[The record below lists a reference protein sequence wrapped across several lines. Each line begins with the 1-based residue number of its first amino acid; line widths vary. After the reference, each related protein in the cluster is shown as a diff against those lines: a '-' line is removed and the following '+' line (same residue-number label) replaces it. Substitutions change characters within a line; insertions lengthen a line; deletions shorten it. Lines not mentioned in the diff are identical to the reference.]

1 MLIAGLRLV
10 ALVGVLVTTAV
21 ASGIEVGRG
30 TADAEEP
37 STDTVT
43 TELQPGWN
51 LAGWTEDET
60 EVSRIF
66 EAIPQLDAVYTW
78 DAFRHRFS
86 GAFRTEFGEANR
98 LTTLTPG
105 MGLFLHLGG
114 TEAVEWT
121 RPLNTS
127 SGATTLRPGWNLVA
141 WAGPDGIAAD
151 EALEVLGNVVVEA
164 QGIDSDALTTLR
176 TGSAFWLRASS
187 LKEWWQL
194 DTPPIAI
201 FGFSVPKHR
210 RGPLTREVDS
220 VVTYFGR
227 QLGVGVSDLRIRFGH
242 DYAACSEYV
251 NRTVFLNGVC
261 LDSLAY
267 EYVHALQDELGRRNG
282 RRNNEPDWLA
292 VGAAAYWSERY
303 DTWRTFQ
310 SYESRLRRTV
320 IPVARETTLPLERFR
335 NEGSVR
341 TPRTHALSHLAVD
354 WLVNHAGEE
363 ALFDFYAQERP
374 SAWPSRFKAA
384 FGLSVTEFYEA
395 FEVHRTQ
402 AAPVTHRITGT
413 FVDASAKPLPSIGV
427 AIHAPD
433 GEVVARAGGVSGP
446 TTFDVEVPEG
456 SYLLSF
462 HVGTCHIGWYGRHGR
477 INSSQA
483 EAELVR
489 SSPRGVDLR
498 VQFTRLCSSIQ
509 GVIRDTDGASIAGVQ
524 AEAFSATSRRSAA
537 KTLSDEAGSF
547 SLDVRDGSYLLS
559 FSRDGEPL
567 GWFAGWTVVAPSL
580 AVKLVP
586 DRGDATPFVVDRD
599 DLGDVLRAIGLEV
612 LLPATR
618 IAIDGTIYDSAGN
631 PVPGAQVSAH
641 SVDGKGLAF
650 GTSDS
655 DGTFTLEAR
664 QDAYVLGVRVET
676 CERRWY
682 HDTEGTT
689 PWLEDATVID
699 PAGDSTTGIEIR
711 LPEPPADGSQCP
723 AGM

>member
-1 MLIAGLRLV
+1 MLTAGLRLV
-10 ALVGVLVTTAV
+10 ALVGVLAAAAV
-21 ASGIEVGRG
+21 AAGIGVGRG
-30 TADAEEP
+30 TADAGDAA
-37 STDTVT
+37 TQTVT

-51 LAGWTEDET
+51 LAGWTEDEA
-60 EVSRIF
+60 EVSAIF

-78 DAFRHRFS
+78 DTLRHRFS
-86 GAFRTEFGEANR
+86 GAFREDFGQANS

-105 MGLFLHLGG
+105 MGLFLYLGG

-121 RPLNTS
+121 RPLNPG
-127 SGATTLRPGWNLVA
+127 SGATTLRPGWNLVT
-141 WAGPDGIAAD
+141 WAGAD
-151 EALEVLGNVVVEA
+151 EVATEEALEVLGDVVVET
-164 QGIDSDALTTLR
+164 QGIDSEALTTLR
-176 TGSAFWLRASS
+176 AGSAFWLRASS

-194 DTPPIAI
+194 DTLPVAI
-201 FGFSVPKHR
+201 FGSSVPEHR
-210 RGPLTREVDS
+210 LGPLTREVDS

-227 QLGVGVSDLRIRFGH
+227 QLGVGVPELRINFGH
-242 DYAACSEYV
+242 DCAACSEYV
-251 NRTVFLNGVC
+251 SRTVFLNGVC
-261 LDSLAY
+261 LDWLAH
-267 EYVHALQDELGRRNG
+267 EYVHALRDELGRRNG
-282 RRNNEPDWLA
+282 RENNEPDWLA

-303 DTWRTFQ
+303 NAWRAFQ
-310 SYESRLRRTV
+310 SYESRLRHTV
-320 IPVARETTLPLERFR
+320 IPVARETALPLERFW

-363 ALFDFYAQERP
+363 ALFDFYGQERP
-374 SAWPSRFKAA
+374 SAWPSRFEAA
-384 FGLSVTEFYEA
+384 FGLSVSDFYET
-395 FEVHRTQ
+395 FESYRRE
-402 AAPVTHRITGT
+402 AAPPIYRINGT
-413 FVDASAKPLPSIGV
+413 FVDAWAKPLPAIGI
-427 AIHAPD
+427 AIHSPD
-433 GEVVARAGGVSGP
+433 GEVVAREGGLSGP
-446 TTFDVEVPEG
+446 PTFDVEVPEG

-462 HVGTCHIGWYGRHGR
+462 HVGTCHVGWYGRHGLVVD
-477 INSSQA
+477 SQERA
-483 EAELVR
+483 EPVR
-489 SSPRGVDLR
+489 SSLRGTDLR
-498 VQFTRLCSSIQ
+498 AQFTRLCSSIQ
-509 GVIRDTDGASIAGVQ
+509 GVIRDTDGSNVAGVE

-537 KTLSDEAGSF
+537 KAVSDEAGSF

-586 DRGDATPFVVDRD
+586 DRGDATPLVVDRD
-599 DLGDVLRAIGLEV
+599 DLGKVLRAIGLEV

-618 IAIDGTIYDSAGN
+618 IAIDGTISDSAGD

-664 QDAYVLGVRVET
+664 QGAYVLGVRIET

-689 PWLEDATVID
+689 PSLEDATVIN
-699 PAGDSTTGIEIR
+699 PAIDSTTGIEVR
-711 LPEPPADGSQCP
+711 LREPPVAGECP
-723 AGM
+723 RQET

>member
-1 MLIAGLRLV
+1 MLRARPRLV
-10 ALVGVLVTTAV
+10 LLAALLLVA
-21 ASGIEVGRG
+21 AGGGVGRG
-30 TADAEEP
+30 TADAEEA

-43 TELQPGWN
+43 TVLQPGWN
-51 LAGWTEDET
+51 LAGWTEDEAG
-60 EVSRIF
+60 VSAIF
-66 EAIPQLDAVYTW
+66 EAIPRLEAVYSW
-78 DAFRHRFS
+78 DTLRHRFS
-86 GAFRTEFGEANR
+86 GAFREDFGQAHG

-105 MGLFLHLGG
+105 MGLFLYLGG

-121 RPLNTS
+121 RPLNPRT
-127 SGATTLRPGWNLVA
+127 GATTLRPGWNLVT

-151 EALEVLGNVVVEA
+151 EALEVLGDVVVEA

-176 TGSAFWLRASS
+176 TGRAFWLRVSS

-210 RGPLTREVDS
+210 RGPLNREVDS

-227 QLGVGVSDLRIRFGH
+227 QLGVGVSELRIRFGH

-251 NRTVFLNGVC
+251 HGTVFLNSVC
-261 LDSLAY
+261 LDSLPY

-282 RRNNEPDWLA
+282 RENNEPDWLA
-292 VGAAAYWSERY
+292 VGAAAYWSGRY
-303 DTWRTFQ
+303 EAWRAFQ
-310 SYESRLRRTV
+310 SYETRLRHTV
-320 IPVARETTLPLERFR
+320 IPVARETALPLERFW

-341 TPRTHALSHLAVD
+341 TARTHALSHLAVD

-363 ALFDFYAQERP
+363 ALFNFYAQERP

-384 FGLSVTEFYEA
+384 FGLSVTEFYQA
-395 FEVHRTQ
+395 FETYRADV
-402 AAPVTHRITGT
+402 APVTHRITGT

-427 AIHAPD
+427 AIHTPD
-433 GEVVARAGGVSGP
+433 GKVVARGGGVSGP

-462 HVGTCHIGWYGRHGR
+462 HVGTCHIGWYGRYGR
-477 INSSQA
+477 IANSQA
-483 EAELVR
+483 EAELIR
-489 SSPRGVDLR
+489 SSPRGADLR

-509 GVIRDTDGASIAGVQ
+509 GVIRDTDGASIGGVQ
-524 AEAFSATSRRSAA
+524 AEAFSTTSRRSAA
-537 KTLSDEAGSF
+537 KALSDEAGSF

-559 FSRDGEPL
+559 FSQEGEPL
-567 GWFAGWTVVAPSL
+567 GWFAGWTVVPPSL

-586 DRGDATPFVVDRD
+586 DRDDAKPLVVDRD

-612 LLPATR
+612 VLPATR
-618 IAIDGTIYDSAGN
+618 IAIEGTIYDSVGN

-641 SVDGKGLAF
+641 SADGKGLAF

-664 QDAYVLGVRVET
+664 QDAYILGVRIET

-682 HDTEGTT
+682 HDAEGTT
-689 PWLEDATVID
+689 PSLEDATVLD
-699 PAGDSTTGIEIR
+699 PAIDSTTGIEIR
-711 LPEPPADGSQCP
+711 LPEPPADGGCP
-723 AGM
+723 Q

>member
-1 MLIAGLRLV
+1 MLSLGLRL
-10 ALVGVLVTTAV
+10 LVLGGFLAAATLAEGPG
-21 ASGIEVGRG
+21 AGSKRAG
-30 TADAEEP
+30 AEET
-37 STDTVT
+37 SADTVT

-51 LAGWTEDET
+51 LVGWTEDEA
-60 EVSRIF
+60 EVSELF
-66 EAIPQLDAVYTW
+66 EAIPQLEAVYSW
-78 DAFRHRFS
+78 DTLRHRFS
-86 GAFRTEFGEANR
+86 GAFREDFGQANG

-105 MGLFLHLGG
+105 MGLLLYLGG
-114 TEAVEWT
+114 TETVEWT
-121 RPLNTS
+121 RPLNHR
-127 SGATTLRPGWNLVA
+127 SGATTLRPGWNLVT

-151 EALEVLGNVVVEA
+151 EALEVLGDVVIET
-164 QGIDSDALTTLR
+164 QGIDSDTLTTLT
-176 TGSAFWLRASS
+176 TGSAFWLRVSS

-210 RGPLTREVDS
+210 RGPLTREVDR

-251 NRTVFLNGVC
+251 SRTIFLNSVC
-261 LDSLAY
+261 LDSLAH
-267 EYVHALQDELGRRNG
+267 EYVHALQDELGRRSG
-282 RRNNEPDWLA
+282 RENNEPDWLS

-303 DTWRTFQ
+303 DAWRAFQ
-310 SYESRLRRTV
+310 SYESRLRYTV
-320 IPVARETTLPLERFR
+320 IPVARETALPLQRFWS
-335 NEGSVR
+335 EGSVR

-363 ALFDFYAQERP
+363 ALFHFYAQEQP

-384 FGLSVTEFYEA
+384 FGLSATEFYQA
-395 FEVHRTQ
+395 FEAYRARV
-402 AAPVTHRITGT
+402 APATHRINGT
-413 FVDASAKPLPSIGV
+413 FVDSSAKPLPSIGV

-433 GEVVARAGGVSGP
+433 GEVVARAGGLSGP

-462 HVGTCHIGWYGRHGR
+462 HVGTCHIGWYGRYGR
-477 INSSQA
+477 ITRSQA
-483 EAELVR
+483 QAELVR
-489 SSPRGVDLR
+489 SSLRGADLR

-509 GVIRDTDGASIAGVQ
+509 GVIRDTDGSRIAGVE
-524 AEAFSATSRRSAA
+524 AEAFSTTSRRSAA
-537 KTLSDEAGSF
+537 KALSDEAGSF

-567 GWFAGWTVVAPSL
+567 GWFAGWTVVPPSL

-586 DRGDATPFVVDRD
+586 DRGDATPLVVDRD
-599 DLGDVLRAIGLEV
+599 DLGDVLRAIALDV

-631 PVPGAQVSAH
+631 PVHGAQVSAH
-641 SVDGKGLAF
+641 SVDGQGLAF

-655 DGTFTLEAR
+655 DGTFTLEVR
-664 QDAYVLGVRVET
+664 QDAYVLGVRIET

-689 PWLEDATVID
+689 PSLEDATVID
-699 PAGDSTTGIEIR
+699 PATDSTTGTEIR
-711 LPEPPADGSQCP
+711 FREAPVTGDCP
-723 AGM
+723 Q